1 MREYRLFKILLCSLA
16 LSSGAHAQSEPTAT
30 AAQPTDREPAI
41 RFTRP
46 KVETPLPD
54 GKLARGQ
61 HSIAAVWFSNPTA
74 RSAFRPV
81 AAEDFRM
88 IEENGQAAVA
98 VGLNG
103 GRSVIVGP

>member
-54 GKLARGQ
+54 GKLARRPAQ
-61 HSIAAVWFSNPTA
+61 HCRGVVLEPDGALRFPASCGRGLSN
-74 RSAFRPV
+74 
-81 AAEDFRM
+81 D
-88 IEENGQAAVA
+88 
-98 VGLNG
+98 
-103 GRSVIVGP
+103 